1 MRDSI
6 GAIHE
11 AAEVDVIDKGEGERQ
26 APPIGMDRLMVEPAT
41 IEPPT
46 EQPGPSS
53 TEQPSTQLPST
64 EPAPT
69 QPPSAEPPNTKH
81 VATAPPMS
89 ELPTTEVPTPPPRIE
104 DMEAIFE
111 RLGVI
116 AIPDLNFDL
125 AVNDTDEDEKISE
138 CTAVAAPLEEKPTI
152 SDTDHAY
159 EPYPSEKKDLATLTL
174 TPVESDTATLPT
186 LPTLSGHPTSIS
198 DCESASL
205 SKPPLSTWR
214 SLVLGGV
221 MMLSVF
227 LSTLS
232 SQSVI
237 VTVPR
242 LATSL
247 HINAVQAQWVASSYT
262 LAYGCALLPA
272 GRLSDVFGRR
282 LPFLLGL
289 TFSTIFNAASG
300 PVRSLIPLCILRAL
314 SGLGLAIAT
323 PAAFG
328 IIGVNFR
335 GPARTTAYA
344 CMSLGNPVGAAL
356 AMLLGGIMAQR
367 DAFDLFYV
375 LAGISALP
383 LVLGW
388 VIPPDVGTDADR
400 RIDVVGSVGIM
411 AAMGLLTFSLA
422 QSAVA
427 GWRSYVPGTLVA
439 SVLLILAF
447 GWWEYRLES
456 RGGRPI
462 VKLSMLAAQRG
473 KMALVALC
481 GFLCFV
487 AVSGW
492 VLLVSLYYQ
501 DIRGLSPFNSAV
513 HTLPASVV
521 GVFAAGAVL
530 LLVPRF
536 PASWIIAT
544 GGLASGF
551 SCFLYVVKPDRLS
564 YWAIEFVSAVLLPF
578 GADFTVGTGSI
589 LMSNLARDE
598 DQSTAGGV
606 FQTAVQLGNAI
617 GVCCASLLAEG
628 KPGMAGLKDA
638 FGFCAAFPWAVA
650 VIAVLGF
657 RGMGRAGDVQHS

>member
-1 MRDSI
+1 MRSPFS
-6 GAIHE
+6 
-11 AAEVDVIDKGEGERQ
+11 R
-26 APPIGMDRLMVEPAT
+26 PRPAS
-41 IEPPT
+41 PR
-46 EQPGPSS
+46 
-53 TEQPSTQLPST
+53 
-64 EPAPT
+64 PT
-69 QPPSAEPPNTKH
+69 QDVTIPPPETGIETLGVVTIDSDDVDSHCTAYTHSTHDSKAASAASTPDSEKTLGTEKTIAATTTSDTTEAEYGVPTLSTGDAESALSAEPH
-81 VATAPPMS
+81 
-89 ELPTTEVPTPPPRIE
+89 
-104 DMEAIFE
+104 
-111 RLGVI
+111 
-116 AIPDLNFDL
+116 
-125 AVNDTDEDEKISE
+125 
-138 CTAVAAPLEEKPTI
+138 
-152 SDTDHAY
+152 
-159 EPYPSEKKDLATLTL
+159 
-174 TPVESDTATLPT
+174 
-186 LPTLSGHPTSIS
+186 
-198 DCESASL
+198 
-205 SKPPLSTWR
+205 LSTVR
-214 SLVLGGV
+214 QVILAGV

-242 LATSL
+242 LASAL
-247 HINAVQAQWVASSYT
+247 HVSAVQAQWVASSYT

-289 TFSTIFNAASG
+289 GFSTLFNAVSG

-314 SGLGLAIAT
+314 AGLGLAIAT

-335 GPARTTAYA
+335 GRARTTAYA

-367 DAFDLFYV
+367 DAFYLFYV

-383 LVLGW
+383 LALGF
-388 VIPPDVGTDADR
+388 VIPRDRATDADR
-400 RIDVVGSVGIM
+400 RIDIPGSVMIT
-411 AAMGLLTFSLA
+411 AAMALLTFSLA
-422 QSAVA
+422 QSAIA
-427 GWRSYVPGTLVA
+427 GWKSYVPGTLVL
-439 SVLLILAF
+439 SVVLLVAF
-447 GWWEYRLES
+447 GFWEHRLEK

-462 VKLSMLAAQRG
+462 VKLSMLAAQHG

-481 GFLCFV
+481 GFLTFV

-501 DIRGLSPFNSAV
+501 DLKGLSPFDSAV

-530 LLVPRF
+530 YLVPRF
-536 PASWIIAT
+536 PASWIIT
-544 GGLASGF
+544 IGGLSSGL
-551 SCFLYVVKPDRLS
+551 SCFLYVVKPANLT

-650 VIAVLGF
+650 IIAAVGF
-657 RGMGRAGDVQHS
+657 RGMGRAGDVRHS